1 MKTQYYILLLLS
13 LSICPALSA
22 QVDQIR
28 ILYFNDAHEPDMVAT
43 EGGYLGGVARMKT
56 VVDSIRQSA
65 PDALLLF
72 GGDLGGGTLA
82 GKLYRGSVM
91 VDFLSDIGV
100 DYANYGQHDFDYGI
114 DNTLAL
120 THRARFT
127 WISSNTMTREGGT
140 ISGSVPFAIHRIG
153 DLNIGIMG
161 LVDKVNTSSPRS
173 GITQRDIMDCAR
185 DAVGHLSGA
194 DYIIALTQ
202 MNSELNEQLLRECP
216 QIDLILGE
224 ETSQYI
230 TNVHFVGDKM
240 IVDGC
245 GNMGHL
251 VEVTLCSKGGSHAL
265 SVHPISPSVRP
276 DECLESRV
284 RAIDEEIESRLGV
297 RLTTLPQD
305 RICTRRRTGELV
317 AKAFREHYGTDIA
330 LVQSG
335 GIRADLRSGDITL
348 RDVYSILPYENR
360 VIPVRLP
367 GHSVRRLLE
376 KAIIDGDDVALSGVE
391 IDRSDQDP
399 IIRVNGAPLE
409 EDKEYTIA
417 LSEYVLSG
425 GGGFDK
431 IADSSYLLPLDRAD
445 TDSDILIRYLSSHS
459 AE

>member
-1 MKTQYYILLLLS
+1 MRKYLVLILAL
-13 LSICPALSA
+13 IANCTALSA
-22 QVDQIR
+22 QEEAVK
-28 ILYFNDAHEPDMVAT
+28 ILYFNDAHEPDMVPT
-43 EGGYLGGVARMKT
+43 EGGLLGGVARMKT
-56 VVDSIRQSA
+56 VVDSIKQAS

-82 GKLYRGSVM
+82 GKLYRGSIM
-91 VDFLSDIGV
+91 VDFLSEIGI

-120 THRARFT
+120 TKRSRFT
-127 WISSNTMTREGGT
+127 WISSNTITKEGCP
-140 ISGSVPFAIHRIG
+140 IDGSVPFVIHKIG
-153 DLNIGIMG
+153 STSTGIIG
-161 LVDKVNTSSPRS
+161 LVDKVDTSSPHS
-173 GITQRDIMDCAR
+173 GVTQRDIIECAKSTI
-185 DAVGHLSGA
+185 GHIKDA
-194 DYIIALTQ
+194 DYIIAITQ
-202 MNSELNEQLLRECP
+202 MNSKLNEQLLKECP
-216 QIDLILGE
+216 EIDLIVGE

-230 TNVHFVGDKM
+230 TNVHFVGDKV
-240 IVDGC
+240 IIDGC

-251 VEVTLCSKGGSHAL
+251 VEVSLPTEQGCQSI
-265 SVHPISPSVRP
+265 SVHPISTVVKP
-276 DECLESRV
+276 DERLGSRV
-284 RAIDEEIESRLGV
+284 QAINEEIVSLLGV

-317 AKAFREHYGTDIA
+317 AKAFRGHYGTDIA

-360 VIPVRLP
+360 IIPVRLP
-367 GHSVRRLLE
+367 GHSIRRLLE
-376 KAIIDGDDVALSGVE
+376 RAIGEGDDAALSGVE

-399 IIRVNGAPLE
+399 IIRVDGAPLE

-431 IADSSYLLPLDRAD
+431 IADSSYLLPSDRAD

>member
-1 MKTQYYILLLLS
+1 MKIHYYILLLFS
-13 LSICPALSA
+13 LSICTVLSA
-22 QVDQIR
+22 QEDQVR
-28 ILYFNDAHEPDMVAT
+28 ILYFNDAHEPDMVST
-43 EGGYLGGVARMKT
+43 EGGLLGGVARMKS
-56 VVDSIRQSA
+56 VVDSIRQSS
-65 PDALLLF
+65 PDAFLLF

-82 GKLYRGSVM
+82 GKLYRGTVM
-91 VDFLSDIGV
+91 VDFLGDIGV
-100 DYANYGQHDFDYGI
+100 DYANYGQHDFDYGL
-114 DNTLAL
+114 DNTQAL
-120 THRARFT
+120 TRRSKFT
-127 WISSNTMTREGGT
+127 WISSNTLTTEGSP
-140 ISGSVPFAIHRIG
+140 IDGSVPFVIHKIG
-153 DLNIGIMG
+153 STSIGIIG
-161 LVDKVNTSSPRS
+161 LVDKVDTSSPRS
-173 GITQRDIMDCAR
+173 GITQRDIMDCAKS
-185 DAVGHLSGA
+185 AIGHLSGV
-194 DYIIALTQ
+194 DYIIAITQ
-202 MNSELNEQLLRECP
+202 MNSKLNEQLLRECP

-251 VEVTLCSKGGSHAL
+251 VEVTLRSKGGSHDL

-276 DECLESRV
+276 DERLESRV

-360 VIPVRLP
+360 IIPVRLP
-367 GHSVRRLLE
+367 GYSVRRLLE

-399 IIRVNGAPLE
+399 IIRVDGDPLE

-431 IADSSYLLPLDRAD
+431 IADSLYLLPPDRAD